1 MKLFKY
7 SRLVSISAVV
17 ALGFLTWT
25 PATSNA
31 AAPTATLHIV
41 ETVINNYGGTA
52 VASDFTLHVRYLMK
66 EVAGSPATGVAAP
79 GQTYILA
86 PGSYIITE
94 DRAPI
99 VGEYISYY
107 NAISGPN
114 GINSGFVTL
123 AAGDDVTITSTSYDW
138 PAGGAVIPVPVT
150 PPTVTPTPT
159 PTVTPT
165 PTPPTTTT
173 VTGGVLPKTSSPWYN
188 LLAIGFGLVLLGGVG
203 LKFRKESN

>member
-1 MKLFKY
+1 MTLALFMM
-7 SRLVSISAVV
+7 AP
-17 ALGFLTWT
+17 T
-25 PATSNA
+25 TSNA
-31 AAPTATLHIV
+31 AEPTATLHIV

-52 VASDFTLHVRYLMK
+52 VASDFTLHVRFLLK

-79 GQTYILA
+79 GRAYILP

-94 DRAPI
+94 ERAPI

-107 NAISGPN
+107 NAFSGPN

-150 PPTVTPTPT
+150 PPTVTPTVA

-173 VTGGVLPKTSSPWYN
+173 VTGGALPKTSSPWYN
-188 LLAIGFGLVLLGGVG
+188 FLAIGFGLVLLGGVG